1 MEDKTLGGKAI
12 GAGGFGCVFYPALK
26 CENTTK
32 RSKNKISKLLD
43 IEHANQ
49 EYEEIKLIT
58 PFLKN
63 IPNYSD
69 FFLIDDIELCKPH
82 NIQSKDL
89 IGVNEKCNDIIES
102 ITKSKESS
110 SNVNK
115 AETLN
120 KELYKYK
127 IINMKYGGIIIRKYV
142 DKYIISDTTSMLLN
156 SLSNLLLNGIIP
168 MNKLEIYH
176 GDIKESNVLV
186 NVKETALKPRLID
199 WGLTIIYSVPTSVPI
214 RWTNRPLQ
222 FNVPFSNI
230 IFSNMFQQD
239 LNKFMNEKPIN
250 KSLVNCEEFMKNYLE
265 KTIKRRPGHHSYIQ
279 YIFYILFDS
288 KSEYE
293 NIIINYNASIIF
305 LYLAD
310 TQKYK
315 NQNHWLIDYLKYQQK
330 FNNKWLIEYLNTIYK
345 HNLDIWGFVMIYLP
359 FLEMV
364 HPLIYKYSEQLTPYM
379 LSCVKEI
386 RDQFKYIFVTH
397 LYNTSTTQINV
408 NTLLDDL
415 YQINELFS
423 KLIESGFNPNNIIKL
438 RQPKLYTPVTTSLLD
453 TTSRITSHKTKKLK
467 SNKSKLSNK
476 SRRLSKITR
485 RTIHKSKKT
494 KSKSSKK

>member
-26 CENTTK
+26 CENTKK

-49 EYEEIKLIT
+49 EYEEIILIT
-58 PFLKN
+58 HFLKN
-63 IPNYSD
+63 IPNYSH
-69 FFLIDDIELCKPH
+69 FFLIDDVELCKPH
-82 NIQSKDL
+82 NITSKDL

-110 SNVNK
+110 SNVDK

-127 IINMKYGGIIIRKYV
+127 IINMKYGGITIGQYV
-142 DKYIISDTTSMLLN
+142 DKYIISDITITLLK

-186 NVKETALKPRLID
+186 NVKETELKPRLID
-199 WGLTIIYSVPTSVPI
+199 WGLTIIYDVPRIFPI
-214 RWTNRPLQ
+214 TWLNRPLQ
-222 FNVPFSNI
+222 FNLPFSNI
-230 IFSNMFQQD
+230 MFSTIFVQD
-239 LNKFMNEKPIN
+239 LKKFMNEKPIN
-250 KSLVNCEEFMKNYLE
+250 KSLVNCEEFMKKYLE
-265 KTIKRRPGHHSYIQ
+265 KIIKEKPGHYLYIQ
-279 YIFYILFDS
+279 YIFYIIFDS

-293 NIIINYNASIIF
+293 NIIINYIASILF

-310 TQKYK
+310 TQKMYMT
-315 NQNHWLIDYLKYQQK
+315 WLMDYL
-330 FNNKWLIEYLNTIYK
+330 ITIYK

-359 FLEMV
+359 FLEKI
-364 HPLIYKYSEQLTPYM
+364 HTLIYKHSKQLTPSV

-386 RDQFKYIFVTH
+386 REQFKYIFVTH

-415 YQINELFS
+415 HQINGLFS
-423 KLIESGFNPNNIIKL
+423 KLIKSMFNPNNIIKS
-438 RQPKLYTPVTTSLLD
+438 RQPKLTS
-453 TTSRITSHKTKKLK
+453 SRIISHKTKKLK
-467 SNKSKLSNK
+467 SNKSKLSSN

-494 KSKSSKK
+494 NSSKK

>member
-26 CENTTK
+26 CENTKK

-49 EYEEIKLIT
+49 EYEEIILIT
-58 PFLKN
+58 HFLKN
-63 IPNYSD
+63 IPNYSH
-69 FFLIDDIELCKPH
+69 FFLIDDVELCKPH
-82 NIQSKDL
+82 NITSKDL

-110 SNVNK
+110 SNVDK

-127 IINMKYGGIIIRKYV
+127 IINMKYGGITIGQYV
-142 DKYIISDTTSMLLN
+142 DKYIISDITITLLK

-186 NVKETALKPRLID
+186 NVKETELKPRLID
-199 WGLTIIYSVPTSVPI
+199 WGLTIIYDVPRIFPI
-214 RWTNRPLQ
+214 TWLNRPLQ
-222 FNVPFSNI
+222 FNLPFSNI
-230 IFSNMFQQD
+230 MFSTIFVQD
-239 LNKFMNEKPIN
+239 LKKFMNEKPIN

-265 KTIKRRPGHHSYIQ
+265 KIIKEKPGHYLYIQ
-279 YIFYILFDS
+279 YIFYIIFDS

-293 NIIINYNASIIF
+293 NIIINYIASIIF

-310 TQKYK
+310 TQKIYIT
-315 NQNHWLIDYLKYQQK
+315 WLMDYL
-330 FNNKWLIEYLNTIYK
+330 ITIYK

-359 FLEMV
+359 FLEKI
-364 HPLIYKYSEQLTPYM
+364 HTLIYKHSKQLTPSV

-386 RDQFKYIFVTH
+386 REQFKYIFVTH

-415 YQINELFS
+415 HQINGLFS
-423 KLIESGFNPNNIIKL
+423 KLIKSMFNPNNIIKS
-438 RQPKLYTPVTTSLLD
+438 RQPKLTS
-453 TTSRITSHKTKKLK
+453 SRIISHKTKKLK
-467 SNKSKLSNK
+467 SNKSKLSSN

-494 KSKSSKK
+494 NSSKK

>member
-1 MEDKTLGGKAI
+1 MEDNTLGGKAI

-26 CENTTK
+26 CENTKK
-32 RSKNKISKLLD
+32 RSKNKITKLLN
-43 IEHANQ
+43 IKHANE

-82 NIQSKDL
+82 NITSKDL
-89 IGVNEKCNDIIES
+89 IGVNEKCNNIIES

-110 SNVNK
+110 SNVDK

-127 IINMKYGGIIIRKYV
+127 IINMKYGGITIGQYV
-142 DKYIISDTTSMLLN
+142 DKYIISDTTITLLK

-186 NVKETALKPRLID
+186 NVKETALNPRLID

-214 RWTNRPLQ
+214 RWTNIPLQ

-230 IFSNMFQQD
+230 MFSNMFQQN

-250 KSLVNCEEFMKNYLE
+250 KSLVNCEEFIKIFL
-265 KTIKRRPGHHSYIQ
+265 KKIIKRGHHSYIQ
-279 YIFYILFDS
+279 YIFCIIFDS

-293 NIIINYNASIIF
+293 NIIINYIASIIF

-310 TQKYK
+310 RQKMDIT
-315 NQNHWLIDYLKYQQK
+315 WLMDYL
-330 FNNKWLIEYLNTIYK
+330 ITIYK

-359 FLEMV
+359 FLEKI
-364 HPLIYKYSEQLTPYM
+364 HTLIYKHSKQLTPSV
-379 LSCVKEI
+379 LSCVKKI

-415 YQINELFS
+415 HQINGLFS
-423 KLIESGFNPNNIIKL
+423 KLIKSGFNPNNIIKS
-438 RQPKLYTPVTTSLLD
+438 RQPKLTS
-453 TTSRITSHKTKKLK
+453 SRIISHKTKKLK

>member
-26 CENTTK
+26 CENTKK

-49 EYEEIKLIT
+49 EYEEIILIT
-58 PFLKN
+58 YFLKN
-63 IPNYSD
+63 IPNYSH
-69 FFLIDDIELCKPH
+69 FFLIDDVELCKPH
-82 NIQSKDL
+82 NITSKDL

-127 IINMKYGGIIIRKYV
+127 IINMKYGGITIGQYV
-142 DKYIISDTTSMLLN
+142 DKYIISDTTITLLK

-186 NVKETALKPRLID
+186 NVTETELKPRLID
-199 WGLTIIYSVPTSVPI
+199 WGLTIVYDVPRMFPI
-214 RWTNRPLQ
+214 TWLNRPLQ
-222 FNVPFSNI
+222 FNLPFSNI
-230 IFSNMFQQD
+230 MFSTIFVQD
-239 LNKFMNEKPIN
+239 LKKFMNEKPIN

-265 KTIKRRPGHHSYIQ
+265 KIIKEKPGHYLYIQ
-279 YIFYILFDS
+279 YIFYIIFDS

-293 NIIINYNASIIF
+293 NIIINYIASILF

-310 TQKYK
+310 TQKIYIT
-315 NQNHWLIDYLKYQQK
+315 WLMDYL
-330 FNNKWLIEYLNTIYK
+330 ITIYK